1 MLVLRPVELTDL
13 PQLQQLARDSL
24 VGVTSLPDDTECL
37 REKILDSCASFEK
50 DVEGHGPENYFFV
63 LEDLTRERLVG
74 CSEILAT
81 AGFSEPFYSLRNRH
95 FTSAS
100 RELNIEHGVPA
111 LSLCHD
117 LSGHTLLRGFHI
129 DAALVRTRFSELLSR
144 ARLLFIAAHSQRFSE
159 AVITEIV
166 GFSSDEGHSPFWD
179 AVGKHFFDLPY
190 AEAER
195 LCGLESRTF
204 LAELMP
210 QYPIYVPMLPQAAQD
225 CIGRIHPDGQE
236 AFDILEREGF
246 ETNSYIDLFDGG
258 PTLYARTPEHPLH
271 RPEPDRHGET
281 GLVHRC
287 PWQLSGEQRFAEGLS
302 RHRRRSGLPG
312 RATCEVERRDV
323 RRPERDRRQPDPAD
337 RPVSITRPRAQR
349 QRPSRRAEGVA
360 S

>member
-1 MLVLRPVELTDL
+1 M
-13 PQLQQLARDSL
+13 
-24 VGVTSLPDDTECL
+24 
-37 REKILDSCASFEK
+37 
-50 DVEGHGPENYFFV
+50 
-63 LEDLTRERLVG
+63 
-74 CSEILAT
+74 
-81 AGFSEPFYSLRNRH
+81 
-95 FTSAS
+95 
-100 RELNIEHGVPA
+100 PA

-144 ARLLFIAAHSQRFSE
+144 ARLLFIAAHSRRFSE

-210 QYPIYVPMLPQAAQD
+210 QYPIYVPMLPKAAQD

-258 PTLYARTPEHPLH
+258 PTLYARTPGIRSIAQSQTATANPGSSIDAL
-271 RPEPDRHGET
+271 GSY
-281 GLVHRC
+281 LVSNDSLKDYRAIVADLDYQAGQ
-287 PWQLSGEQRFAEGLS
+287 PVGLS
-302 RHRRRSGLPG
+302 
-312 RATCEVERRDV
+312 
-323 RRPERDRRQPDPAD
+323 
-337 RPVSITRPRAQR
+337 
-349 QRPSRRAEGVA
+349 AEMCAALNVTEGSPIRLIA
-360 S
+360 L

>member
-1 MLVLRPVELTDL
+1 MLVLRPVELADL

-24 VGVTSLPDDTECL
+24 VGVTSLPDDTERL
-37 REKILDSCASFEK
+37 RLRILDSCASFDK

-63 LEDLTRERLVG
+63 LEDLAARRLVG

-81 AGFSEPFYSLRNRH
+81 AGFNEPFYSLRNRH
-95 FTSAS
+95 FNSAS

-111 LSLCHD
+111 LSLCQD

-129 DAALVRTRFSELLSR
+129 ETALVRTAFSELLSR
-144 ARLLFIAAHSQRFSE
+144 ARLLFIAAHSQRFAQ

-166 GFSSDEGHSPFWD
+166 GFSTEEAQSPFWD
-179 AVGKHFFDLPY
+179 ALGKHFFDLPY

-258 PTLYARTPEHPLH
+258 PTLYARTSNILSIAQSQ
-271 RPEPDRHGET
+271 T
-281 GLVHRC
+281 GTAQRASLIDACGRYLVSNAALKDYRAIV
-287 PWQLSGEQRFAEGLS
+287 AELNVQAGQPVGLS
-302 RHRRRSGLPG
+302 
-312 RATCEVERRDV
+312 
-323 RRPERDRRQPDPAD
+323 
-337 RPVSITRPRAQR
+337 
-349 QRPSRRAEGVA
+349 AEMCAALNVTDGSPIRLIA
-360 S
+360 L

>member
-1 MLVLRPVELTDL
+1 MLVLRPVQLTDL
-13 PQLQQLARDSL
+13 PQLQRLARESL
-24 VGVTSLPDDTECL
+24 VGVTSLPDDSERL
-37 REKILDSCASFEK
+37 RDKILDSCTSFEQ
-50 DVEGHGPENYFFV
+50 DVQSPGPENYFFV
-63 LEDLTRERLVG
+63 LEDSTTQKLAG

-95 FTSAS
+95 FNSAS

-129 DAALVRTRFSELLSR
+129 DAALEGTAFSELLSR
-144 ARLLFIAAHSQRFSE
+144 ARLLFIAAHVRRFSD

-166 GFSSDEGHSPFWD
+166 GYSSDEGHSPFWD

-190 AEAER
+190 VEAER

-210 QYPIYVPMLPQAAQD
+210 QYPIYVPMLSQAAQD

-246 ETNSYIDLFDGG
+246 ETNSYVDLFDGG
-258 PTLYARTPEHPLH
+258 PTLYARTAGIRSIAQSHTASAKPGSTIDA
-271 RPEPDRHGET
+271 RGRY
-281 GLVHRC
+281 LVSNDS
-287 PWQLSGEQRFAEGLS
+287 LENF
-302 RHRRRSGLPG
+302 
-312 RATCEVERRDV
+312 RAIVADLDDV
-323 RRPERDRRQPDPAD
+323 AGQSVTLDAGMCAALRVSNGS
-337 RPVSITRPRAQR
+337 PVRLIAL
-349 QRPSRRAEGVA
+349 
-360 S
+360 

>member
-13 PQLQQLARDSL
+13 PQLQQLARESL
-24 VGVTSLPDDTECL
+24 IGVTSLPDDTECL

-210 QYPIYVPMLPQAAQD
+210 QYPIYVPMLPKAAQD

-258 PTLYARTPEHPLH
+258 PTLYARTPGI
-271 RPEPDRHGET
+271 RSIAQSQT
-281 GLVHRC
+281 GTAKPGASIDALGSYLVSNDSLKDYRAIVADLDYQAGQ
-287 PWQLSGEQRFAEGLS
+287 PVGLS
-302 RHRRRSGLPG
+302 
-312 RATCEVERRDV
+312 
-323 RRPERDRRQPDPAD
+323 
-337 RPVSITRPRAQR
+337 
-349 QRPSRRAEGVA
+349 AEMCAALNVTEGSPIRLIA
-360 S
+360 L

>member
-50 DVEGHGPENYFFV
+50 NVEGHGPENYFFV

-190 AEAER
+190 VEAER

-210 QYPIYVPMLPQAAQD
+210 QYPIYVPMLPKEAQD

-258 PTLYARTPEHPLH
+258 PTLYARTPGI
-271 RPEPDRHGET
+271 RSIAQSQT
-281 GLVHRC
+281 GTAKPGASIDARGSYLVSNDSLKDYRAIVADLDYQAGQ
-287 PWQLSGEQRFAEGLS
+287 PVGLS
-302 RHRRRSGLPG
+302 
-312 RATCEVERRDV
+312 
-323 RRPERDRRQPDPAD
+323 
-337 RPVSITRPRAQR
+337 
-349 QRPSRRAEGVA
+349 AEMCAALNVTEGSPIRLIA
-360 S
+360 L

>member
-1 MLVLRPVELTDL
+1 MLVLRPVEQTDL

-24 VGVTSLPDDTECL
+24 VGVTSLPDDSERL
-37 REKILDSCASFEK
+37 REKIAGSCASFASAAEAN
-50 DVEGHGPENYFFV
+50 GPENYFFV
-63 LEDLTRERLVG
+63 LEDLDSQRLVG

-81 AGFSEPFYSLRNRH
+81 AGFDEPFYSLRNRH

-117 LSGHTLLRGFHI
+117 LNDHTLLRGFHI
-129 DAALVRTRFSELLSR
+129 DAALVRTPFSELLSR
-144 ARLLFIAAHSQRFSE
+144 ARLLFIAAHAPRFAE

-166 GFSSDEGHSPFWD
+166 GYSDEEGHSPFWD
-179 AVGKHFFDLPY
+179 ALGKHFFDLPY

-195 LCGLESRTF
+195 LCGLQSRTF

-246 ETNSYIDLFDGG
+246 ETNSYIDLFDAG
-258 PTLYARTPEHPLH
+258 PTLYARTSNIRSIARSQTATVQQRPQIDARGRYLLSNDALH
-271 RPEPDRHGET
+271 G
-281 GLVHRC
+281 
-287 PWQLSGEQRFAEGLS
+287 F
-302 RHRRRSGLPG
+302 
-312 RATCEVERRDV
+312 RAIMTELDY
-323 RRPERDRRQPDPAD
+323 QPDQPLSLTPAMCAALNVTD
-337 RPVSITRPRAQR
+337 GSPIRLIAL
-349 QRPSRRAEGVA
+349 
-360 S
+360 

>member
-50 DVEGHGPENYFFV
+50 DVEGQGPENYFFV

-144 ARLLFIAAHSQRFSE
+144 ARLLFIAAHSRRFAE

-166 GFSSDEGHSPFWD
+166 GFSSDEEQSPFWD

-258 PTLYARTPEHPLH
+258 PTLYARTPGIRSIAQSQTGTARLDLSIDA
-271 RPEPDRHGET
+271 RGSFLVSNDSLTDYRAIVADLDYQTGEP
-281 GLVHRC
+281 V
-287 PWQLSGEQRFAEGLS
+287 GLS
-302 RHRRRSGLPG
+302 
-312 RATCEVERRDV
+312 
-323 RRPERDRRQPDPAD
+323 
-337 RPVSITRPRAQR
+337 
-349 QRPSRRAEGVA
+349 AEMCAALNVTEGCPIRLIA
-360 S
+360 L

>member
-24 VGVTSLPDDTECL
+24 IGVTSLPDDTERL
-37 REKILDSCASFEK
+37 RLKILDSCASFEK
-50 DVEGHGPENYFFV
+50 DVAVQGPENYFFV
-63 LEDLTRERLVG
+63 LEDLAARRLVG

-81 AGFSEPFYSLRNRH
+81 AGFNEPFYSLRNRH

-111 LSLCHD
+111 LSLCQD

-129 DAALVRTRFSELLSR
+129 DAALVRTAFSELLSR
-144 ARLLFIAAHSQRFSE
+144 ARLLFIAAHSQRFAD

-166 GFSSDEGHSPFWD
+166 GYSSEEAQSPFWD
-179 AVGKHFFDLPY
+179 ALGTHFFDLPY

-210 QYPIYVPMLPQAAQD
+210 HYPIYVPMLPQAAQD

-258 PTLYARTPEHPLH
+258 PTLYARTSNILSIAESQIGTVLSASCV
-271 RPEPDRHGET
+271 DGS
-281 GLVHRC
+281 GSYLVSNDSLKDYRAIVARLNVQAGQ
-287 PWQLSGEQRFAEGLS
+287 PVGLS
-302 RHRRRSGLPG
+302 
-312 RATCEVERRDV
+312 
-323 RRPERDRRQPDPAD
+323 
-337 RPVSITRPRAQR
+337 
-349 QRPSRRAEGVA
+349 AEMCAALNVTDGSPIRLIA
-360 S
+360 L

>member
-1 MLVLRPVELTDL
+1 MLVLRPVVLTDL

-24 VGVTSLPDDTECL
+24 VGITSLPDDSERL
-37 REKILDSCASFEK
+37 REKILDSCASFDK
-50 DVEGHGPENYFFV
+50 DVEGNGPENYLFV
-63 LEDLTRERLVG
+63 LEDLSTRRLTG

-117 LSGHTLLRGFHI
+117 LSVHSLLRGFHI
-129 DAALVRTRFSELLSR
+129 DAALVCTPFSELLSR
-144 ARLLFIAAHSQRFSE
+144 ARLLFLAAHPARFSD

-166 GFSSDEGHSPFWD
+166 GYSDEQGQSPFWD

-190 AEAER
+190 VEAER
-195 LCGLESRTF
+195 LCGLESRSF

-258 PTLYARTPEHPLH
+258 PTLYARTPGIRSIARSH
-271 RPEPDRHGET
+271 T
-281 GLVHRC
+281 GTVQVVESIDARGSYLVSNDLLKDYRAIV
-287 PWQLSGEQRFAEGLS
+287 AELAYDAGQPVGLN
-302 RHRRRSGLPG
+302 
-312 RATCEVERRDV
+312 
-323 RRPERDRRQPDPAD
+323 
-337 RPVSITRPRAQR
+337 
-349 QRPSRRAEGVA
+349 AEMCAALNVTDGSPIRLIA
-360 S
+360 L

>member
-50 DVEGHGPENYFFV
+50 NVEGHGPENYFFV

-258 PTLYARTPEHPLH
+258 PTLYARTPGI
-271 RPEPDRHGET
+271 RSIAQSQT
-281 GLVHRC
+281 GTAKPGASIDARGSYLVSNDSLKDYRAIVADLDYQAGQ
-287 PWQLSGEQRFAEGLS
+287 PVGLS
-302 RHRRRSGLPG
+302 
-312 RATCEVERRDV
+312 
-323 RRPERDRRQPDPAD
+323 
-337 RPVSITRPRAQR
+337 
-349 QRPSRRAEGVA
+349 AEMCAALNVTEGSPIRLIA
-360 S
+360 L

>member
-1 MLVLRPVELTDL
+1 MLVLRPVELADL
-13 PQLQQLARDSL
+13 PRLQKLARESL
-24 VGVTSLPDDTECL
+24 VGVTSLPDDSERL

-63 LEDLTRERLVG
+63 LEEPATQHLVG

-81 AGFSEPFYSLRNRH
+81 AGYDEPFYSLRNRH

-129 DAALVRTRFSELLSR
+129 DAARVRTAHSELLSR
-144 ARLLFIAAHSQRFSE
+144 ARLLFIAAHPGRFS
-159 AVITEIV
+159 ATVITEIV
-166 GFSSDEGHSPFWD
+166 GYSSDDGHSPFWD

-190 AEAER
+190 VEAER
-195 LCGLESRTF
+195 LCGLQSRTF

-225 CIGRIHPDGQE
+225 CIGSIHPDGQE

-258 PTLYARTPEHPLH
+258 PTLYARTPGI
-271 RPEPDRHGET
+271 RSIAQSQT
-281 GLVHRC
+281 GTAKPGSPIDARGSYLVSNDSLKDYRAIVADLDYQTGQ
-287 PWQLSGEQRFAEGLS
+287 PVGLS
-302 RHRRRSGLPG
+302 TEMCAALNV
-312 RATCEVERRDV
+312 T
-323 RRPERDRRQPDPAD
+323 
-337 RPVSITRPRAQR
+337 
-349 QRPSRRAEGVA
+349 EGSPIRLIA
-360 S
+360 L

>member
-63 LEDLTRERLVG
+63 LEDLTREHLVG

-190 AEAER
+190 VEAER

-210 QYPIYVPMLPQAAQD
+210 QYPIYVPMLPLAAQD

-258 PTLYARTPEHPLH
+258 PTLYARTPGIRSIAQSQAGTARLDSSIDA
-271 RPEPDRHGET
+271 RGSF
-281 GLVHRC
+281 LVSNDSLKDYRAIVADLNYQAGQ
-287 PWQLSGEQRFAEGLS
+287 PVGVSAEMCAALNV
-302 RHRRRSGLPG
+302 
-312 RATCEVERRDV
+312 T
-323 RRPERDRRQPDPAD
+323 
-337 RPVSITRPRAQR
+337 
-349 QRPSRRAEGVA
+349 EGSPIRLIA
-360 S
+360 L

>member
-1 MLVLRPVELTDL
+1 MLVLRPVELADL

-24 VGVTSLPDDTECL
+24 VGVTSLPDDTERL
-37 REKILDSCASFEK
+37 RLRILDSCASFDK

-63 LEDLTRERLVG
+63 LEDLAARRLVG

-81 AGFSEPFYSLRNRH
+81 AGFNEPFYSLRNRH

-111 LSLCHD
+111 LSLCQD

-129 DAALVRTRFSELLSR
+129 ETALVRTAFSELLSR
-144 ARLLFIAAHSQRFSE
+144 ARLLFIAAHSQRFAQ

-166 GFSSDEGHSPFWD
+166 GFSTEEAQSPFWD
-179 AVGKHFFDLPY
+179 ALGKHFFDLPY

-210 QYPIYVPMLPQAAQD
+210 QYPIYVPTLPQAAQD

-258 PTLYARTPEHPLH
+258 PTLYARTSNILSIAQSQ
-271 RPEPDRHGET
+271 T
-281 GLVHRC
+281 GTAQRTSLIDACGRYLVSNDALKNYRAIV
-287 PWQLSGEQRFAEGLS
+287 AELNVQAGQPVGLS
-302 RHRRRSGLPG
+302 
-312 RATCEVERRDV
+312 
-323 RRPERDRRQPDPAD
+323 
-337 RPVSITRPRAQR
+337 
-349 QRPSRRAEGVA
+349 AEMCAALNVTDGSPIRLIA
-360 S
+360 L

>member
-13 PQLQQLARDSL
+13 PQLQRLARESL
-24 VGVTSLPDDTECL
+24 VGVTSLPDDTERL
-37 REKILDSCASFEK
+37 RQRILDSCTSFEQ
-50 DVEGHGPENYFFV
+50 DVHSQGPENYFFV
-63 LEDLTRERLVG
+63 LEDLTSQHLAG

-81 AGFSEPFYSLRNRH
+81 AGFNEPFYSLRNRH

-111 LSLCHD
+111 LSLCQD
-117 LSGHTLLRGFHI
+117 LNGHTLLRGFHI
-129 DAALVRTRFSELLSR
+129 DAALVGTPAAELLSR
-144 ARLLFIAAHSQRFSE
+144 ARLMFIAAHAQRFAE

-166 GFSSDEGHSPFWD
+166 GYSDDEGRSPFWD
-179 AVGKHFFDLPY
+179 ALGKHFFDLPY
-190 AEAER
+190 PEAER

-258 PTLYARTPEHPLH
+258 PTLYARLASIRSIAQSQTAAVTTSEDIDA
-271 RPEPDRHGET
+271 RGRY
-281 GLVHRC
+281 LV
-287 PWQLSGEQRFAEGLS
+287 SNDSFKDY
-302 RHRRRSGLPG
+302 
-312 RATCEVERRDV
+312 RAIV
-323 RRPERDRRQPDPAD
+323 AD
-337 RPVSITRPRAQR
+337 LDYHAGRPVALS
-349 QRPSRRAEGVA
+349 AEMRTALNVTEGNAIRVIA
-360 S
+360 L

>member
-24 VGVTSLPDDTECL
+24 VGVTSLPDDSERL
-37 REKILDSCASFEK
+37 REKILDSCDSFDK
-50 DVEGHGPENYFFV
+50 DVQGNGPENYFFV
-63 LEDLTRERLVG
+63 LEDLASQRLVG

-81 AGFSEPFYSLRNRH
+81 AGFCEPFYSLRNRH

-117 LSGHTLLRGFHI
+117 LSGHTLLRGFHVN
-129 DAALVRTRFSELLSR
+129 AELVRTPFSELLSR
-144 ARLLFIAAHSQRFSE
+144 ARLLFIAAHRGRFSD
-159 AVITEIV
+159 AVITELV
-166 GFSSDEGHSPFWD
+166 GYSDDQGQSPFWD
-179 AVGKHFFDLPY
+179 ALGKHFFDLPY
-190 AEAER
+190 VEAER

-210 QYPIYVPMLPQAAQD
+210 QYPIYVPMLPPAAQA

-258 PTLYARTPEHPLH
+258 PTLYARTANIRAIAHSH
-271 RPEPDRHGET
+271 T
-281 GLVHRC
+281 GTVQSVERIDARGSYLVSNDSLRDY
-287 PWQLSGEQRFAEGLS
+287 RAIVAELDYITGQPVGLS
-302 RHRRRSGLPG
+302 
-312 RATCEVERRDV
+312 
-323 RRPERDRRQPDPAD
+323 AD
-337 RPVSITRPRAQR
+337 LCAALNVTDGSPIRLIAL
-349 QRPSRRAEGVA
+349 
-360 S
+360 

>member
-50 DVEGHGPENYFFV
+50 DVEGQGPENYFFV
-63 LEDLTRERLVG
+63 LEDLTRECLVG

-144 ARLLFIAAHSQRFSE
+144 ARLLFIAAHSRRFAE

-166 GFSSDEGHSPFWD
+166 GFSSDEGQSPFWD

-210 QYPIYVPMLPQAAQD
+210 QYPIYVPMLSQAAQD

-258 PTLYARTPEHPLH
+258 PTLYARTPGI
-271 RPEPDRHGET
+271 RSIAQSQT
-281 GLVHRC
+281 GTARLDSSIDARGSFLVSNDSLKDYRAIVADLDYQTGQ
-287 PWQLSGEQRFAEGLS
+287 PVGLS
-302 RHRRRSGLPG
+302 
-312 RATCEVERRDV
+312 
-323 RRPERDRRQPDPAD
+323 
-337 RPVSITRPRAQR
+337 
-349 QRPSRRAEGVA
+349 AEMCAALNVTEGSPIRLIA
-360 S
+360 L

>member
-50 DVEGHGPENYFFV
+50 NVEGHGPENYFFV

-190 AEAER
+190 VEAER

-258 PTLYARTPEHPLH
+258 PTLYARTPGI
-271 RPEPDRHGET
+271 RSIAQSQT
-281 GLVHRC
+281 GTAKPGASIDARGSYLVSNDSLKDYRAIVADLDYQAGQ
-287 PWQLSGEQRFAEGLS
+287 PVGLS
-302 RHRRRSGLPG
+302 
-312 RATCEVERRDV
+312 
-323 RRPERDRRQPDPAD
+323 
-337 RPVSITRPRAQR
+337 
-349 QRPSRRAEGVA
+349 AEMCAALNVTEGSPIRLIA
-360 S
+360 L

>member
-13 PQLQQLARDSL
+13 PQLQRLARESL
-24 VGVTSLPDDTECL
+24 VGITSLPDDTERL
-37 REKILDSCASFEK
+37 RKRILDSCASFDK
-50 DVEGHGPENYFFV
+50 DLQGHGPENYFFV
-63 LEDLTRERLVG
+63 LEDLTNRRLAG

-81 AGFSEPFYSLRNRH
+81 AGFDEPFYSLRNRH

-129 DAALVRTRFSELLSR
+129 DSALVRTPSSELLSR
-144 ARLLFIAAHSQRFSE
+144 ARLLFIAAHAQRFAE

-166 GFSSDEGHSPFWD
+166 GYSDEEGRSPFWD
-179 AVGKHFFDLPY
+179 ALGKHFFDLPY
-190 AEAER
+190 PEAER

-210 QYPIYVPMLPQAAQD
+210 QYPIYVPMLPQAAQE

-258 PTLYARTPEHPLH
+258 PTLYARLASIRSIAHSQ
-271 RPEPDRHGET
+271 T
-281 GLVHRC
+281 GTATTDNAIDARGRYLVSNDSLKDYRAIVAD
-287 PWQLSGEQRFAEGLS
+287 LDD
-302 RHRRRSGLPG
+302 RSGHSVCLSTEMCTALKVTEGSP
-312 RATCEVERRDV
+312 V
-323 RRPERDRRQPDPAD
+323 RVIAL
-337 RPVSITRPRAQR
+337 
-349 QRPSRRAEGVA
+349 
-360 S
+360 

>member
-24 VGVTSLPDDTECL
+24 VGVTSLPDNTECL

-50 DVEGHGPENYFFV
+50 NVEGHGPENYFFV

-144 ARLLFIAAHSQRFSE
+144 ARLLFIAAHSRRFSE

-258 PTLYARTPEHPLH
+258 PTLYARTPGI
-271 RPEPDRHGET
+271 RSIAQSQT
-281 GLVHRC
+281 GTAKPGASIDARGSYLVSNDSLKDYRAIVADLDYQTGQ
-287 PWQLSGEQRFAEGLS
+287 PVGLS
-302 RHRRRSGLPG
+302 
-312 RATCEVERRDV
+312 
-323 RRPERDRRQPDPAD
+323 
-337 RPVSITRPRAQR
+337 
-349 QRPSRRAEGVA
+349 AEMCAALNVTEGSPIRLIA
-360 S
+360 L